1 MVSKSGILQ
10 FLQLKFSKFL
20 MLFLNLLGG
29 ITAHPQPQP
38 SCMAH
43 SLRSFDLQYKLQF
56 FLQIL
61 FSSLDNNSLW
71 KRVAGRTLV
80 FSYQSFVVGETMSY
94 IMLVYDYQNL
104 GFL

>member
-20 MLFLNLLGG
+20 MLFLNLPGG
-29 ITAHPQPQP
+29 ITAHPQPHP
-38 SCMAH
+38 AACLTRCARLTYNTNYS
-43 SLRSFDLQYKLQF
+43 F

-80 FSYQSFVVGETMSY
+80 FSYQNFVVGETMPY
-94 IMLVYDYQNL
+94 IMLVYEYQNL